1 MHADVD
7 RVRVPRDPPCVRP
20 DRKQAAL
27 ARRLLAAALACALAG
42 CLPAGNPP
50 AGRHL
55 VKDRTLSGV
64 FLSPSEKE
72 GVPSYVLATG
82 PLRNP
87 GLAAPYSS
95 ETVADVYTFADATS
109 PATLEGLATLAPV
122 ILDMDIPAMD
132 PTGYTFAT
140 DSRGRLL
147 YVRWNSDTP
156 AALSEPF
163 EMWRFDL
170 GAGAGEFLAYANPPQ
185 GSLVNANPRLG
196 ARPFL
201 LSPGQTQ
208 VFVNDSGSGYVIG
221 LDREQYLWL
230 ANTPAFIG
238 EDFYC
243 AGILPQGPQSGSNI
257 IRISPDEAPEV
268 LMSSTGQLGLVPIV
282 GDFAPQLVL
291 TLFTDQGQAAF
302 ARLDT
307 LTLASTPFP
316 PEKGQAAF
324 VSASPNGQFLL
335 FQTAVPASDPTQPAD
350 YRLFILDWTAN
361 GYVIIES
368 AGIGKGI
375 SGSSEWR
382 PGTSD
387 LWFSTLPDGFAIWNP
402 TRGVTTVAGSPNP
415 FAPLLGEP
423 SMFTRD
429 GRHWFSWRLTPRPTV
444 CVGSADDPLA
454 PVLPLNPTGT
464 EAYRYAQLDDG
475 RLLVEAWSSDYR
487 RDDIYL
493 VDADAGTTR
502 AIASAG
508 QLVAVGQTRALALLN
523 WQLSRSS
530 GDLTLIDYAS
540 GAHTLLAQDVYAV
553 DVDRGKSAAVPP
565 GTDALAPAT
574 RVAFLSRNRLES
586 RDDGLWVAELP

>member
-1 MHADVD
+1 M
-7 RVRVPRDPPCVRP
+7 RP
-20 DRKQAAL
+20 DREHAAL
-27 ARRLLAAALACALAG
+27 ARRLLAAAFACALAG
-42 CLPAGNPP
+42 CLPAGDPP

-64 FLSPSEKE
+64 FLSSSERD

-147 YVRWNSDTP
+147 YVRWNSGTP
-156 AALSEPF
+156 PGSAEIF
-163 EMWRFDL
+163 ELWRLDL
-170 GAGAGEFLAYANPPQ
+170 ASGAGEFLAYANPPYGILQ
-185 GSLVNANPRLG
+185 SANPRLG
-196 ARPFL
+196 GRPFL

-208 VFVNDSGSGYVIG
+208 VFVYDSGPGYVIG
-221 LDREQYLWL
+221 LDRKQYLWL
-230 ANTPAFIG
+230 ANSPAFIG

-243 AGILPQGPQSGSNI
+243 AGILPQGPNAIVSGSNL
-257 IRISPDEAPEV
+257 IRIKPDAAPEV
-268 LMSSTGQLGLVPIV
+268 LLSSTGQLGLVPIV
-282 GDFAPQLVL
+282 GDFTPQLIL
-291 TLFTDQGQAAF
+291 TLYTDQGGAPF

-307 LTLASTPFP
+307 VTLESTPFP
-316 PEKGQAAF
+316 AEKGQAEF
-324 VSASPNGQFLL
+324 VSASPDGHFLL
-335 FQTAVPASDPTQPAD
+335 FRTAITGGDPSLPTDHRFFIYEWMADAFVVVDSSQT
-350 YRLFILDWTAN
+350 
-361 GYVIIES
+361 
-368 AGIGKGI
+368 GKVL
-375 SGSSEWR
+375 SGASEWR

-387 LWFSTLPDGFAIWNP
+387 VWFSTLPDGFAIWNP
-402 TRGVTTVAGSPNP
+402 TRGVTTMAGNPNP
-415 FAPLLGEP
+415 FADLSGEP

-454 PVLPLNPTGT
+454 PLLPVNPTGT
-464 EAYRYAQLDDG
+464 EASRYAQLDDG
-475 RLLVEAWSSDYR
+475 RLLVEAWASDYR
-487 RDDIYL
+487 RNDIYL

-502 AIASAG
+502 AIGSAG
-508 QLVAVGQTRALALLN
+508 QLVAVGNDRALALLN
-523 WQLSRSS
+523 WQVSRAS
-530 GDLTLIDYAS
+530 GELTLIDYAS
-540 GAHTLLAQDVYAV
+540 GARTVLAEDVYAV

-565 GTDALAPAT
+565 GTDSLAPGT
-574 RVAFLSRNRLES
+574 RVAFLSRNRLEA